1 MSDQTAN
8 DGGEQATALVTGA
21 ASGIGQAVARQ
32 LKSQGWRVTG
42 IDRAPAGKP
51 DADGTDHIIADLAD
65 PDDCARVCRTIR
77 GRRWTALV
85 HAAGIMRSDAHADT
99 WRGGGVEL
107 WSIHVAAAARLID
120 AIADTM
126 PDRRGRIVLI
136 SSRAA
141 RGRAGRMLYAAS
153 KAAMDGLALSLAQDL
168 VARGITVNVVA
179 PGATDTPMLA
189 DPQRGDA
196 SVALPPLGRLV
207 DASEIAATVGFL
219 LGVDAGAITGQTLYQ
234 CAGASLTMPGA
245 AFGKRVHANREDV

>member
-42 IDRAPAGKP
+42 VDRAPVAKP

-99 WRGGGVEL
+99 WRSGGVEL
-107 WSIHVAAAARLID
+107 WLIHVAAAARLVD
-120 AIADTM
+120 AIAAAM

-168 VARGITVNVVA
+168 IARGITVNVVA
-179 PGATDTPMLA
+179 PAQPTRRCWPT
-189 DPQRGDA
+189 R
-196 SVALPPLGRLV
+196 SVAMRRSPCPRSDALSMPRRSPPRSAFCSAPMQGPSPARLCIN
-207 DASEIAATVGFL
+207 APA
-219 LGVDAGAITGQTLYQ
+219 
-234 CAGASLTMPGA
+234 P
-245 AFGKRVHANREDV
+245 R